1 MNTNYGRPGCKP
13 AVWAKLEKI
22 KGKSPD
28 IWRKDSSGHIL
39 QYTAHGKSTSKYGWD
54 IDHIIPKAQC
64 GSDNIENLQALHYSI
79 NRACGSRIDK
89 PGLDPLFLHNMRKQ
103 ILYDRISKCHI
114 KIKLS
119 QIKVGKMMYV
129 KTSPITQPALANI
142 LSIDK
147 VNKKVI
153 VKWIFANNKEEVIYD
168 SVLFEEIGNKRI
180 INVIS

>member
-1 MNTNYGRPGCKP
+1 
-13 AVWAKLEKI
+13 
-22 KGKSPD
+22 
-28 IWRKDSSGHIL
+28 
-39 QYTAHGKSTSKYGWD
+39 
-54 IDHIIPKAQC
+54 
-64 GSDNIENLQALHYSI
+64 
-79 NRACGSRIDK
+79 
-89 PGLDPLFLHNMRKQ
+89 MRKQ